1 MKQVFAWAVLSYLRA
16 LARLALFIHK
26 PQVIGIT
33 GSVGKSSA
41 RDAIYAVL
49 KDFAPTTSIEK
60 GNSESGVPLGILGIS
75 MDNYSPLTWAQAM
88 IRAPFGIN
96 FLSGTKYLIIEMGVD
111 DPYPP
116 KNMGYH
122 LTIAKPQIA
131 IFLNTFAVHTMQF
144 EKTLTEAEKQAL
156 KNDPEQLT
164 NTLISKIAH
173 EKARI
178 ITESGCKV
186 GIYNADNTFV
196 VDAIEKTK
204 QNKTPL
210 LSFGNDSSNS
220 IHYGKYEVDLKGT
233 LFTFYLNWENKKES
247 ILLKIQNYALP
258 KEYQEIIASAVLVG
272 KYAGLSNY
280 QITSSLQKN
289 FKLPAGRSTLLEG
302 INNSLIID
310 SSYNASRASVEAFLQ
325 LCCKLKKETK
335 RTLVFVFGD
344 MRELGDEAEHEHA
357 VIRKQLV
364 ACVDSLVC
372 VGPLTRQY
380 VFEPLQKEN
389 NAIALQWF
397 PNAYDAGEYLK
408 KHMPDNSLVLVKG
421 SQNTI
426 FLEEAIKY
434 LLKNHND
441 TKKLCRQSPYWMG
454 VKEKAE
460 RQA

>member
-75 MDNYSPLTWAQAM
+75 MDNYSPLTWVQAM
-88 IRAPFGIN
+88 IKAPFGIN
-96 FLSGTKYLIIEMGVD
+96 FLSRTKYLVIEMGVD

-144 EKTLTEAEKQAL
+144 EKTLTDAERQAL
-156 KNDPEQLT
+156 KNDPEKLT
-164 NTLISKIAH
+164 NTLISKIAY

-196 VDAIEKTK
+196 VDAIEKAKRNNTS
-204 QNKTPL
+204 L
-210 LSFGNDSSNS
+210 LSFGNDPSNS

-289 FKLPAGRSTLLEG
+289 FKLPAGRSTLFEG
-302 INNSLIID
+302 VHNSVIID
-310 SSYNASRASVEAFLQ
+310 SSYNASKASVIAFLD
-325 LCCKLKKETK
+325 LCRILKAKTK
-335 RTLVFVFGD
+335 RPFVFVFGD
-344 MRELGDEAEHEHA
+344 MRELGDEAEHEH
-357 VIRKQLV
+357 VVVRQILEGLV
-364 ACVDSLVC
+364 DTLVC
-372 VGPLTRQY
+372 VGPLTKQFIHDPITQNDKDTIPS
-380 VFEPLQKEN
+380 VWFEHSSEAGLYLKEN
-389 NAIALQWF
+389 M
-397 PNAYDAGEYLK
+397 PNQA
-408 KHMPDNSLVLVKG
+408 LVLVKG

-426 FLEEAIKY
+426 FLEETVKAI
-434 LLKNHND
+434 LKNPED
-441 TKKLCRQSPYWMG
+441 VKRLCRQSSYWMSM
-454 VKEKAE
+454 K
-460 RQA
+460 

>member
-16 LARLALFIHK
+16 LARLALFIHN

-49 KDFAPTTSIEK
+49 KDFVPTTSIEK

-75 MDNYSPLTWAQAM
+75 MENYSTLAWAEAM
-88 IRAPFGIN
+88 VKAPFGIN
-96 FLSGTKYLIIEMGVD
+96 FLSHTKYLIIEMGVD

-131 IFLNTFAVHTMQF
+131 VFLNTFAVHTMQF
-144 EKTLTEAEKQAL
+144 EKTLTDAERQAL
-156 KNDPEQLT
+156 KNNPEKLT

-178 ITESGCKV
+178 ITESGCRV
-186 GIYNADNTFV
+186 GIYNGDNTFV
-196 VDAIEKTK
+196 VEAIQKAK
-204 QNKTPL
+204 QNNSLL

-220 IHYGKYEVDLKGT
+220 IYYGKYEVDLKGT

-258 KEYQEIIASAVLVG
+258 KEYQEIISSAVLIG

-302 INNSLIID
+302 INDSVIID
-310 SSYNASRASVEAFLQ
+310 SSYNASKASVLAFLE
-325 LCCKLKKETK
+325 LCLVLKAKTN
-335 RTLVFVFGD
+335 RPFVFVFGD
-344 MRELGDEAEHEHA
+344 MRELGDEAEHEHEA
-357 VIRKQLV
+357 IRKQLV
-364 ACVDSLVC
+364 GHVDSLIC

-380 VFEPLQKEN
+380 VFEPFQKEN
-389 NAIALQWF
+389 ADVKIEWF
-397 PNAYDAGEYLK
+397 PNANDAGEYLK

-434 LLKNHND
+434 VLKDQND
-441 TKKLCRQSPYWMG
+441 VRKLCRQNLYWMG

-460 RQA
+460 KKT